1 MTEETKVHPAD
12 PAPANAV
19 WKKTGQ
25 WPKYLGMAGIL
36 LARHF
41 PNNTEKTHLSNALEQ
56 SSSADFT
63 LVFIV
68 L

>member
-36 LARHF
+36 LAIMFVGGMVGTTYFLTQTDTRI
-41 PNNTEKTHLSNALEQ
+41 KDVGMS
-56 SSSADFT
+56 
-63 LVFIV
+63 
-68 L
+68 